1 MYGMGYLVEATLMDR
16 LAVLLGEAEALLAL
30 LRGCRVTCRGCGIA
44 YDELREY
51 VEIARGIL
59 RGLYVVKD
67 VDSALEAMREAVR
80 DSWGVLK
87 ACRGG
92 GSRQR

>member
-1 MYGMGYLVEATLMDR
+1 MDR
-16 LAVLLGEAEALLAL
+16 LVVLLGEAEALLRL
-30 LRGCRVTCRGCGIA
+30 LAGCRVTCRGCQLA
-44 YDELREY
+44 YEDLREY
-51 VEIARGIL
+51 VDVARGIL

-92 GSRQR
+92 GSRRR